1 VTIEE
6 IDPEKRRLS
15 LALVSQDAEETD
27 SAAYVDRPPASM
39 GTFGD
44 LLKAGLEK
52 KNKTS

>member
-1 VTIEE
+1 VTVEE
-6 IDPEKRRLS
+6 IDPERRRLS
-15 LALVSQDAEETD
+15 LALVSHGAGETD

-52 KNKTS
+52 KNRTS